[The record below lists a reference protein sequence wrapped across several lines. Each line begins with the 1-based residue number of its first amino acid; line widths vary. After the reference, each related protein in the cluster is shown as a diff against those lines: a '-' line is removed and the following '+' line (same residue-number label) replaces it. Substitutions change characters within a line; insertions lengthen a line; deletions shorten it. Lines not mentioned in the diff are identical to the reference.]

1 MYKLTDQFGII
12 VSDNGSN
19 DETAAMVEQF
29 AQRWKDEIRLSILKN
44 ETNLGL
50 EQNTVN
56 LLQFSDA
63 EYIVWLGDDDL
74 LADGYLNFVS
84 EKFADRKAGW
94 MIPGLVGVARGGK
107 KTDGRPADFDHKIF
121 QPGYETLLRLSH
133 FGHQMSGL
141 VVKRENLAKVYLAR
155 PEWRNPYLFIFFLSY
170 NQLLYSGVYAPSYK
184 AIINNYNQKDWSYNE
199 IGLLDEV
206 FKSYYYLKES
216 LGRKKLN
223 HLLLKFV
230 LMHSYRINF
239 RKGYGFVLKQWNS
252 ISKNAIGTEGFKTP
266 LLRLL
271 TKEYLI
277 RKLR

>member
-1 MYKLTDQFGII
+1 
-12 VSDNGSN
+12 
-19 DETAAMVEQF
+19 
-29 AQRWKDEIRLSILKN
+29 
-44 ETNLGL
+44 
-50 EQNTVN
+50 
-56 LLQFSDA
+56 
-63 EYIVWLGDDDL
+63 
-74 LADGYLNFVS
+74 
-84 EKFADRKAGW
+84 